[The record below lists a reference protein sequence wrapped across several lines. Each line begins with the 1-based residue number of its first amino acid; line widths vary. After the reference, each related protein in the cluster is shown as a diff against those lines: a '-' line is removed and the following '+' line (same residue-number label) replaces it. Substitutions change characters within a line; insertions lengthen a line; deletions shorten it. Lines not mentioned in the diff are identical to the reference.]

1 MGAFRVV
8 VELDMKRRDNDKKI
22 GVLFVEMR
30 DMMEALLQYGVRL
43 SVMKLCSSSFRLR
56 GVKDEEST
64 GPDGQTI
71 KARLQELVKQIAED
85 IKTCANACDTYAKKK
100 LIVKVI
106 KGSIWDGTLKG
117 FIDLFA
123 NRRKAVTFALSIHIG
138 VGVDDANRRLKS
150 IDAKID
156 MVLDFFSKAISPE
169 QLELAALVQKK
180 GGPTVVMADNTV
192 LKELMKFRPA
202 VAAGQTKPGSGR
214 DVGEHNS
221 HSEGDDLAV
230 VKQELFDSPELA
242 IKKNLEVFERK
253 FKMQQRELAEE
264 MRRMVHHEGDRV
276 IEAITSGPHDRII
289 DPVRL
294 SSSC

>member
-1 MGAFRVV
+1 
-8 VELDMKRRDNDKKI
+8 
-22 GVLFVEMR
+22 MR
-30 DMMEALLQYGVRL
+30 GIR
-43 SVMKLCSSSFRLR
+43 
-56 GVKDEEST
+56 DEESV

-71 KARLQELVKQIAED
+71 KARLQELIKQTAED

-106 KGSIWDGTLKG
+106 KGSVWEGTLKG
-117 FIDLFA
+117 FIDMFA
-123 NRRKAVTFALSIHIG
+123 NRRKAFTFALSIHVG
-138 VGVDDANRRLKS
+138 VGVDDANRKLKE

-156 MVLDFFSKAISPE
+156 IVIDFFAKVVSPE

-180 GGPTVVMADNTV
+180 GGPTAVMADNAA
-192 LKELMKFRPA
+192 LRELLKFRPA
-202 VAAGQTKPGSGR
+202 TAVDQAKHSSGR
-214 DVGEHNS
+214 DGAERSS
-221 HSEGDDLAV
+221 HPEGDELAV

-289 DPVRL
+289 DPVRSV
-294 SSSC
+294 SSLPAGALISHATIL

>member
-1 MGAFRVV
+1 
-8 VELDMKRRDNDKKI
+8 
-22 GVLFVEMR
+22 MR
-30 DMMEALLQYGVRL
+30 GI
-43 SVMKLCSSSFRLR
+43 
-56 GVKDEEST
+56 KDEESV

-71 KARLQELVKQIAED
+71 KARMQELVKQTAAD

-106 KGSIWDGTLKG
+106 KGSVWEGTLKG

-123 NRRKAVTFALSIHIG
+123 SRRKAFTFALSIHVG
-138 VGVDDANRRLKS
+138 VGVDDANRKLKE

-156 MVLDFFSKAISPE
+156 VVLEFFVKAVAPE

-180 GGPTVVMADNTV
+180 GGAAAVMADNAA
-192 LKELMKFRPA
+192 LRELLKFRPA
-202 VAAGQTKPGSGR
+202 AAAATAVDQAKHAGGGGAERS
-214 DVGEHNS
+214 S
-221 HSEGDDLAV
+221 HAADGDELAV

-242 IKKNLEVFERK
+242 IKKNLELFERK

-276 IEAITSGPHDRII
+276 IEAVTSGPHDRII
-289 DPVRL
+289 DPVGSIFSLYTGTVVDTSPLRT
-294 SSSC
+294 STRYGRKW

>member
-1 MGAFRVV
+1 MSLGTIADSRS
-8 VELDMKRRDNDKKI
+8 RR
-22 GVLFVEMR
+22 
-30 DMMEALLQYGVRL
+30 
-43 SVMKLCSSSFRLR
+43 LCRLR
-56 GVKDEEST
+56 GIKDEESV

-71 KARLQELVKQIAED
+71 KARMQELIKQTADD

-106 KGSIWDGTLKG
+106 KGSVWEGTLKG

-123 NRRKAVTFALSIHIG
+123 SRRKAFTFALSIHVG
-138 VGVDDANRRLKS
+138 VGVDDANRKLKE

-156 MVLDFFSKAISPE
+156 VVIEFFAKAVAPE
-169 QLELAALVQKK
+169 QLELAALVQKR
-180 GGPTVVMADNTV
+180 GGPTAVMADNAA
-192 LKELMKFRPA
+192 LRELLKFRPA
-202 VAAGQTKPGSGR
+202 TTAVDQAKHGSGAER
-214 DVGEHNS
+214 SS
-221 HSEGDDLAV
+221 HADGDELAV

-242 IKKNLEVFERK
+242 IKKNLELFERK

-289 DPVRL
+289 DPVSPIYTLYTSASVDGFILRI
-294 SSSC
+294 STRYGRKW

>member
-1 MGAFRVV
+1 MF
-8 VELDMKRRDNDKKI
+8 
-22 GVLFVEMR
+22 
-30 DMMEALLQYGVRL
+30 
-43 SVMKLCSSSFRLR
+43 SWHCRLR
-56 GVKDEEST
+56 GIKDEESV

-71 KARLQELVKQIAED
+71 KERMQELIKQTADD

-106 KGSIWDGTLKG
+106 KGSVWEGTLKG

-123 NRRKAVTFALSIHIG
+123 SRRKAFTFALSIHVG
-138 VGVDDANRRLKS
+138 VGVDDANRKLKE

-156 MVLDFFSKAISPE
+156 VVLNFFAAAVSPE
-169 QLELAALVQKK
+169 QQELAALVQKK
-180 GGPTVVMADNTV
+180 GGPTAVMGDNDA

-202 VAAGQTKPGSGR
+202 SAVGQAKRGSGR
-214 DVGEHNS
+214 DGTEHS
-221 HSEGDDLAV
+221 SRQDGDDLAV

-242 IKKNLEVFERK
+242 IKKNLEAFERK

-276 IEAITSGPHDRII
+276 IEAVTSGPHDRII
-289 DPVRL
+289 DPVRPIF
-294 SSSC
+294 SSQQFTQTFLLCRTFTRYGRTW